1 MRPSLVY
8 TQGAHSG
15 AVVDDAKNRQVGIR
29 GVKLTP
35 SLSKLTNFSWYEQ
48 LPLA

>member
-1 MRPSLVY
+1 MIASGFLNEGLAFVRPSLVY

-15 AVVDDAKNRQVGIR
+15 AVDDAKNRQVGIR

-35 SLSKLTNFSWYEQ
+35 SLSQN
-48 LPLA
+48 